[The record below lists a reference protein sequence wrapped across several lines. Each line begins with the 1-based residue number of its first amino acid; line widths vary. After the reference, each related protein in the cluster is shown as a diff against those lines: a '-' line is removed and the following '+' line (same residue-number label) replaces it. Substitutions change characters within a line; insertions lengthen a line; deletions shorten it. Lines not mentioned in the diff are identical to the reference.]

1 MEQLRSNYEN
11 LSSDSTNDL
20 TNKLSEKQSIIDKLQ
35 SELNQT
41 KTDKV
46 KLFRIIRIHFIP
58 LNNRILNERLT

>member
-20 TNKLSEKQSIIDKLQ
+20 TNKLNERQNIIDKLQ

-46 KLFRIIRIHFIP
+46 KLFK
-58 LNNRILNERLT
+58 NY